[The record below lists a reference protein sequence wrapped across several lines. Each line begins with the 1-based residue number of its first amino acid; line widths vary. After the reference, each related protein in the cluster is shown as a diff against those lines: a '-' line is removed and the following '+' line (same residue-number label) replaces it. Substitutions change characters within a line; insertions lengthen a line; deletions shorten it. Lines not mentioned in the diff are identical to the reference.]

1 MSDKLNAQ
9 QMEQLLEKLM
19 AENLALKKNASA
31 RYKVKK
37 SDKSD
42 GIMLLGLRR
51 FPVTFFP
58 EEWKVIYSD
67 EVRKQ
72 VEAAIK

>member
-1 MSDKLNAQ
+1 MAMNQA
-9 QMEQLLEKLM
+9 QMEAELKKLM
-19 AENLALKKNASA
+19 AENEVLKKRASA

-37 SDKSD
+37 SDKSE
-42 GIMLLGLRR
+42 GIMLLGLRK

-67 EVRKQ
+67 EIRKQ
-72 VEAAIK
+72 VEAAI